1 MQVSLH
7 CLATEDGTNM
17 SRNVILVTNYK
28 PTAGNIPEV
37 RRTKPIGEVEF
48 S

>member
-1 MQVSLH
+1 
-7 CLATEDGTNM
+7 
-17 SRNVILVTNYK
+17 LVTNYK

-48 S
+48 SWNVLYLQTEHRYDSF